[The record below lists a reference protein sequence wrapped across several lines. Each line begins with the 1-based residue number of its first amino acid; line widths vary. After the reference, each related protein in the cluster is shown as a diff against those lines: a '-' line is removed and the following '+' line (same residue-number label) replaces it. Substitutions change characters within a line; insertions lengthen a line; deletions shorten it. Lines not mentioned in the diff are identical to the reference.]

1 MLPSPRAHHVDTS
14 RFWAVLIGIDAYECN
29 PLRSCMRD
37 ALMMERYLTED
48 LGVLKHRIQRLS
60 GSKEHISSDNYH
72 IPTCVNIIQTLIG
85 LMNNPKIQN
94 GQNIII

>member
-29 PLRSCMRD
+29 PLRSCVRD

-48 LGVLKHRIQRLS
+48 LGVLK
-60 GSKEHISSDNYH
+60 Y
-72 IPTCVNIIQTLIG
+72 
-85 LMNNPKIQN
+85 
-94 GQNIII
+94 